1 MLAEGSS
8 FSDEAWI
15 SCSMEVLGFSS
26 GQFCFMPIVWVA
38 GRMCFG
44 SCRHG
49 VMLQEEWVEGAVPGI
64 LWALMA
70 VKPE

>member
-26 GQFCFMPIVWVA
+26 GQLCFMPVVWVA

-49 VMLQEEWVEGAVPGI
+49 VMLQGGRSSSWRFVGPYGS
-64 LWALMA
+64 
-70 VKPE
+70 